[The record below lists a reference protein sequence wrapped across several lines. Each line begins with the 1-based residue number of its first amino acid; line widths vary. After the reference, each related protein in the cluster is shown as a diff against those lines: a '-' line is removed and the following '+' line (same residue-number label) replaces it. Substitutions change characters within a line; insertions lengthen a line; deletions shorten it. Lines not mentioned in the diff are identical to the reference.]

1 VAAPAEH
8 QTSYARAWVAC
19 GLIVLA
25 AVVLVVGLL
34 MLDSEARRSLA
45 WVVGPAAVLVAAAAA
60 LGATR

>member
-1 VAAPAEH
+1 MAAPAEP
-8 QTSYARAWVAC
+8 QTSSARAWVAC

-34 MLDSEARRSLA
+34 MLDSESKWSLA
-45 WVVGPAAVLVAAAAA
+45 WVVGPAVALVAVAAA

>member
-1 VAAPAEH
+1 VAAPAEP
-8 QTSYARAWVAC
+8 QTSSARAWVAC

-25 AVVLVVGLL
+25 AVMLVVGLL
-34 MLDSEARRSLA
+34 MLDSEAKRSLA